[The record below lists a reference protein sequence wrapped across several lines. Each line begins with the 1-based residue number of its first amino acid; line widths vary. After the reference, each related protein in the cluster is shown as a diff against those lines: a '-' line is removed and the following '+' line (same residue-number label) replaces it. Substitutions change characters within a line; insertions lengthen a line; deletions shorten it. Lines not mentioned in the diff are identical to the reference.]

1 VTDEPLR
8 SPPFAYLDRWS
19 VRAGEK
25 LHLKASS
32 AEDFTVRVVRLLHA
46 DVSADGPGRIE
57 EEQSWCEVS
66 EHPALEQRI
75 LLGSFASS
83 TQLPALSEAEVI
95 SVSCLTLTRLPAA
108 GARQTVLALV
118 SRHGEPWLSVGL
130 GPKGEPL
137 ARVATPRGLV
147 QVGPEGP
154 VLPPSTWLTFG
165 AEVDLAANKAF
176 FVVRRV
182 AVAGREATDRDDG
195 ASLLHQAE
203 VELGPHDARQLSAT
217 RAERLVLAALSDAN
231 IVRASPDGGEHFTGK
246 IEGPRVDC
254 IMRTTGSRATRSYG
268 WDLSQDIGQ
277 RSRRS
282 DGAEQAT
289 LRMVNGPTDAVTG
302 HSWSGR
308 VTDFRLDA
316 TGYGAVAFHA
326 DDLEDAR
333 WETTRAIE
341 LPAGLASGT
350 YAVKLASANGAR
362 YVPFF
367 VVPGEHAKKAR
378 IALLMPTLTY
388 QAYAN
393 DHVRESVEHFQ
404 GPSGEMPGAV
414 TNIEREIVAHPE
426 LGLSVYDRHLDGSG
440 VCYSSLLRPVLNLS
454 PDHRLWLLDAPC
466 HLPADLYI
474 SHWLDYL
481 GQEFD
486 VITDH
491 ELDRVG
497 PALLASYSV
506 VLTGSHPEYVTASMI
521 DALEAHVAGGGVL
534 MYLGGNGHYW
544 VTSIDPE
551 RPHVI
556 EVRRGFA
563 GSRVWESEP
572 GEEHH
577 SSTGERGG
585 LWRHRGRPPNHLLG
599 VGFAAQGWG
608 WPAPGYRRVLPEGS
622 SLEWVFNGV
631 DDEGAI
637 GETGLVLGG
646 AAGNEV
652 DRADPSRGTPEAAVV
667 LATSKGHS
675 DLYQLAH
682 EDILLTSPGQGGTT
696 QPLVRSDVVLVP
708 HRSGGWV
715 FSVGAITWT
724 GSLSWNGYQNDVARI
739 TGNVLVHALAA
750 TADVKWA

>member
-1 VTDEPLR
+1 M
-8 SPPFAYLDRWS
+8 
-19 VRAGEK
+19 
-25 LHLKASS
+25 
-32 AEDFTVRVVRLLHA
+32 
-46 DVSADGPGRIE
+46 
-57 EEQSWCEVS
+57 
-66 EHPALEQRI
+66 
-75 LLGSFASS
+75 
-83 TQLPALSEAEVI
+83 
-95 SVSCLTLTRLPAA
+95 
-108 GARQTVLALV
+108 
-118 SRHGEPWLSVGL
+118 
-130 GPKGEPL
+130 
-137 ARVATPRGLV
+137 
-147 QVGPEGP
+147 
-154 VLPPSTWLTFG
+154 
-165 AEVDLAANKAF
+165 
-176 FVVRRV
+176 
-182 AVAGREATDRDDG
+182 
-195 ASLLHQAE
+195 
-203 VELGPHDARQLSAT
+203 
-217 RAERLVLAALSDAN
+217 VLAALSDAD
-231 IVRASPDGGEHFTGK
+231 IVRANPDGGEHFTGK

-254 IMRTTGSRATRSYG
+254 IIGTMGSRATRSYG

-277 RSRRS
+277 PSRRS
-282 DGAEQAT
+282 DGADQAT
-289 LRMVNGPTDAVTG
+289 LRLVNAPTDAVTG
-302 HSWSGR
+302 HCWSGR

-333 WETTRAIE
+333 WETTRVIE

-350 YAVKLASANGAR
+350 YAVKLASAAGAR

-404 GPSGEMPGAV
+404 GSNGEVPGAV
-414 TNIEREIVAHPE
+414 TNIEREIAAHPE

-440 VCYSSLLRPVLNLS
+440 VCYSSLLRPVLNVS

-474 SHWLDYL
+474 SHWLDHL

-506 VLTGSHPEYVTASMI
+506 VVTGSHPEYVTGRMV
-521 DALEAHVAGGGVL
+521 DAMEAHVAKGGVL

-551 RPHVI
+551 RPHML

-563 GSRVWESEP
+563 GSRVWESAP

-577 SSTGERGG
+577 STTGERGG

-622 SLEWVFNGV
+622 SFEWVFDGV
-631 DDEGAI
+631 EDEGAI

-652 DRADPSRGTPEAAVV
+652 DRADPSRGTPEGAVV
-667 LATSKGHS
+667 VATSKGHS

-682 EDILLTSPGQGGTT
+682 EDILLTEPGQGGTT

-750 TADVKWA
+750 TADVKGA